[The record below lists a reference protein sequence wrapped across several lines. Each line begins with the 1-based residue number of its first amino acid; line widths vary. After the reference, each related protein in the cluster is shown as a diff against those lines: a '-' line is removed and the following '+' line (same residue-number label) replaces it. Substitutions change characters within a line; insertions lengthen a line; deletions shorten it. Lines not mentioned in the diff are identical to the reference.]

1 MTISFSGSAS
11 EIVAKRLYERIH
23 SELASVPNLFT
34 ESASSIGGLGAG
46 AGSSFQRPVLLIL
59 DRNVDLT
66 VMLSHSWTYQ
76 ALCHDVFGMSLNRV
90 KVDVKVCFPFL
101 YLSTLIG

>member
-1 MTISFSGSAS
+1 MTYWPGSAS

-23 SELASVPNLFT
+23 EELASVPNLFT
-34 ESASSIGGLGAG
+34 ESASSIGGVG

-76 ALCHDVFGMSLNRV
+76 ALCHDIFNMSLNRV
-90 KVDVKVCFPFL
+90 KVNVKVTSHFF
-101 YLSTLIG
+101 